1 MLKTSLFSLI
11 LIIIVF
17 PSCSQQ
23 PSMSHTNSLI
33 HETSPYLLQH
43 AHNPV
48 DWCPWG
54 DGAWEKAKRENKLVL
69 VSIGYSSCHW
79 CHVMERE
86 SFEDSATAK
95 LMNENYVC
103 IKVDREER
111 PDVDQVYMNA
121 VQIMTG
127 RGGWP
132 LNCFTLPDGRP
143 IYGGTYF
150 PNEEWKEVLVKL
162 HDFYKTKPD
171 SAKQYADELLQGI
184 NQSEPFKI
192 KSTEPKF
199 SPDVLTAMVGN
210 WKKDFDAKEGGPNR
224 APKFPMPNNY
234 EFLLRYYYSTK
245 DESVLSHV
253 LLTLDKMAF
262 GGIYDQLGGGFS
274 RYSTDGQWKV
284 PHFEKMLYDNAQ
296 LVTVYSNAYQLTH
309 KKLYKDIVYETLGFI
324 EREMTSETGGF
335 YSALDAD
342 SEGEEG
348 KYYVWKKEEL
358 EKLLGEKAKMFFE
371 YFNVNKT
378 GLWEHGNYILLR
390 KETDEEIAKKFN
402 VSVDELLVTVSESKN
417 ILLKEREKRV
427 RPGLDDKIITSWN
440 AMMIEACCDAYN
452 VFSEKKFLDA
462 ATSAAEYLIKNNSL
476 EDGSLIH
483 TSSERRRTT
492 PSPLGRGGEG
502 YGFLDDYSFLSEAMM
517 ALYQSSLDEQWLNEA
532 KRFADYAVKNFY
544 DEPSGM
550 FYYTSALSPR
560 LISRQKEIMDNVIP
574 SSNSSMARALFGLSL
589 YFEENNFRKIS
600 QRMLNNVVDDMENHG
615 PYYSNWA
622 ILLLSEVFP
631 FHEVAITGK
640 SARKKL
646 QELNQYYIPNKII
659 AGGESVSSL
668 LLLQDRFVNGS
679 TMIYICQNNVCKLPV
694 EQVSDAIKQ
703 MK

>member
-1 MLKTSLFSLI
+1 MLKTSVFSLI
-11 LIIIVF
+11 LIAIAF
-17 PSCSQQ
+17 TSCSQQ
-23 PSMSHTNSLI
+23 PSMTTNHLI

-48 DWCPWG
+48 NWYPWS
-54 DGAWEKAKRENKLVL
+54 DEAWEKAKRENKLVL

-86 SFEDSATAK
+86 SFEDSATARM
-95 LMNENYVC
+95 MNENYIS

-127 RGGWP
+127 SGGWP

-150 PNEEWKEVLVKL
+150 PNESWKEVLVKL
-162 HDFYKTKPD
+162 NDFYKSNPD
-171 SAKQYADELLQGI
+171 KAKQYAEELVRGI
-184 NQSEPFKI
+184 HQSEPFKI

-199 SPDVLTAMVGN
+199 SPGVLTQMVDN
-210 WKKDFDAKEGGPNR
+210 WKKSFDAKEGGPNR

-234 EFLLRYYYSTK
+234 EFQLRYYHATK
-245 DESVLSHV
+245 DESVLNHV

-262 GGIYDQLGGGFS
+262 GGIYDQLGGGFA
-274 RYSTDGQWKV
+274 RYSTDALWKV

-296 LVTVYSNAYQLTH
+296 LVSLYTYAYQLTR
-309 KKLYKDIVYETLGFI
+309 KDLYKNIVYETLGFI
-324 EREMTSETGGF
+324 EREMTSADGGF

-358 EKLLGEKAKMFFE
+358 ERHLGEKAKIFFE
-371 YFNVNKT
+371 YFNVNQT

-390 KETDEEIAKKFN
+390 KETDEEIARKLD
-402 VSVDELLVTVSESKN
+402 VSVDELRRIISESKKM
-417 ILLKEREKRV
+417 LLKEREKRI

-440 AMMIEACCDAYN
+440 AMMLKAYCAAYD
-452 VFSEKKFLDA
+452 VFGEKKFLDA
-462 ATSAAEYLIKNNSL
+462 ALKAANFILKSSVQK
-476 EDGSLIH
+476 DGGIQHH
-483 TSSERRRTT
+483 THPKMLSDKLKKEN
-492 PSPLGRGGEG
+492 P
-502 YGFLDDYSFLSEAMM
+502 GFLDDYSFLSEALI
-517 ALYQSSLDEQWLNEA
+517 ALYQSSLDERWLNEA
-532 KRFADYAVKNFY
+532 KRLTDYAVKNFY

-550 FYYTSALSPR
+550 FHYTSALSPQ

-574 SSNSSMARALFGLSL
+574 SSNSSMTRVLFELSL
-589 YFEENNFRKIS
+589 YFEEKNFKKIS
-600 QRMLNNVVDDMENHG
+600 QRMLNNIVDDLEG
-615 PYYSNWA
+615 YGAYYSNWA
-622 ILLLSEVFP
+622 IRLLYEVYP
-631 FHEVAITGK
+631 FHEVAIAGK
-640 SARKKL
+640 DAQEKL
-646 QELNQYYIPNKII
+646 RELNRPYLPNKII
-659 AGGESVSSL
+659 AASESASSL
-668 LLLQDRFVNGS
+668 LLLQDRFVNGR

-694 EQVSDAIKQ
+694 TQVSDALKQ